1 MAKNIKPVKIKRHKN
16 SMGSST
22 RSKAAAR
29 KIISLVLAAV
39 LVVAVGFMLGKPL
52 LNLISAGGK
61 DPSSQTVVPSR
72 TPASQPQ
79 ENPENTDRSLP
90 DSSDQTPVIIPE
102 ITESKIRVY
111 YYADASALS
120 TESGIASVV
129 QKMKEK
135 GATHLVFDAKNPDG
149 YVNYASSNAYA
160 SRLSSGVQ
168 IDIPAL
174 VSALKEEKLTPVAR
188 IYTFMDKM
196 ISTVERSTAVMYLG
210 SDTRWLDTSAA
221 LGGKSWA
228 NPASQ
233 LMQDYIIALTDE
245 MLAMGVNEIIYAG
258 FSTPTG
264 YSLDKRDFGAT
275 TEQVLAKMQSLIGT
289 LKAKISAKGGYST
302 WQFEYSAVALD
313 GSYEQYIV
321 HPYQLGAENMIITA
335 KGSDIDVPAAAAELT
350 AAENQEDI
358 GGITLWLT
366 DNTNTDETKTL
377 GSYFVF

>member
-16 SMGSST
+16 SMGSSS
-22 RSKAAAR
+22 RNKAAAR
-29 KIISLVLAAV
+29 KMVSLVLVAV
-39 LVVAVGFMLGKPL
+39 LVVAAGFMLGKPL
-52 LNLISAGGK
+52 LNLISAG
-61 DPSSQTVVPSR
+61 DDDSSPQTVVSSQTLD
-72 TPASQPQ
+72 SQSQ
-79 ENPENTDRSLP
+79 KNPENTDRSVP
-90 DSSDQTPVIIPE
+90 DSSDETPVIIPE
-102 ITESKIRVY
+102 TTETRSRVY
-111 YYADASALS
+111 YYADASSLT
-120 TESGIASVV
+120 TESGIASVI

-149 YVNYASSNAYA
+149 YVNYVSSNAYA
-160 SRLSSGVQ
+160 SQLSSGVQ

-174 VSALKEEKLTPVAR
+174 ASALKAEKLTPVAR

-228 NPASQ
+228 NPASRI
-233 LMQDYIIALTDE
+233 MQDYILALTDE

-289 LKAKISAKGGYST
+289 LEAKISAKGGYSV
-302 WQFEYSAVALD
+302 WQFEYSAVAPG

-321 HPYQLGAENMIITA
+321 HPYQLGAEDMIITA
-335 KGSDIDVPAAAAELT
+335 KGGDIDVAAATAELT
-350 AAENQEDI
+350 AAENREDI
-358 GGITLWLT
+358 GEITLWLT
-366 DNTNTDETKTL
+366 DNTNAEETKTL